1 VLLRLL
7 FSKFKRGW
15 VSPCSSG
22 LIPQILFD
30 VKPRRV
36 LPYRFNVSTS
46 ENKGMYQNQFLF

>member
-1 VLLRLL
+1 MLLRLL